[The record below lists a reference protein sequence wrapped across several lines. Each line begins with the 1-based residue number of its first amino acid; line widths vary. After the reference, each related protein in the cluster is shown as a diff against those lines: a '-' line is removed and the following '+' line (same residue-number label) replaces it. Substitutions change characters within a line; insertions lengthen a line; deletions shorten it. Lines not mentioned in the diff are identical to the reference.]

1 MFTFMKMRNKG
12 GIPKSVKSLENAYL
26 NCQERGKFKKVE
38 QQSFS
43 DYLERAHKDLASAE
57 RDLKAKD
64 LHWARVKAYQSL
76 FHILNALLI
85 KKLGYY
91 SKDHGCIIVA
101 LMKEKII
108 TEETAKKLHL
118 LVGKVLK
125 QITSKQVYK
134 DINEFRIQ
142 RNFALYKP
150 KPWEDVKEEDVRS
163 ELDKIKDNFKILVSL
178 L

>member
-1 MFTFMKMRNKG
+1 MFTFIKMEGN
-12 GIPKSVKSLENAYL
+12 IPKSTEALQKAFS
-26 NCQERGKFKKVE
+26 NCEKRGRFKKIK

-43 DYLERAHKDLASAE
+43 DYVERAQKDLASAE
-57 RDLKAKD
+57 RDFKAKD
-64 LHWARVKAYQSL
+64 FHWARVKAYQSL

-85 KKLGYY
+85 KKLSYY
-91 SKDHGCIIVA
+91 SKDHGCVIVA

-108 TEETAKKLHL
+108 SEDAAKELHL
-118 LVGKVLK
+118 LVDKVLK
-125 QITSKQVYK
+125 RVTSKEVYR

-150 KPWEDVKEEDVRS
+150 KHDVKEEDVRA
-163 ELDKIKDNFKILVSL
+163 ELDKIKNNFRILVNL